1 MATTVVLE
9 YANDVIR
16 SPDEDVEFE
25 RKILRECR
33 EILHQEGVI
42 TSAAIRE
49 YLRYRHESALLSDIL
64 GHPQEMPSVR
74 EFDYLNP
81 DVKRSNIEYHLGK
94 LVEAGLVEKLTLP
107 TGDRKRDL
115 PSTFYGL
122 TEYGRS
128 VLDEHGLLDEQP
140 VWKAV
145 NQRVEK
151 PPEIRDAEEMPRP
164 SRS

>member
-1 MATTVVLE
+1 MVKTPHHEALDTIPMSQDTSRSTTDTTSERDSTWEVLRLISQPTR
-9 YANDVIR
+9 A
-16 SPDEDVEFE
+16 
-25 RKILRECR
+25 
-33 EILHQEGVI
+33 
-42 TSAAIRE
+42 
-49 YLRYRHESALLSDIL
+49 ALLSDIL

-128 VLDEHGLLDEQP
+128 VLDGHGLLDEQP

>member
-1 MATTVVLE
+1 MSQDTSPSTTDTTSEPDSTWAVLRLISQPTR
-9 YANDVIR
+9 A
-16 SPDEDVEFE
+16 
-25 RKILRECR
+25 
-33 EILHQEGVI
+33 
-42 TSAAIRE
+42 
-49 YLRYRHESALLSDIL
+49 ALLSDIL

-94 LVEAGLVEKLTLP
+94 LIDAELVEKHTLP

-128 VLDEHGLLDEQP
+128 ILDEHGLLDEQP

-151 PPEIRDAEEMPRP
+151 PSEIREAEEMPR
-164 SRS
+164 

>member
-1 MATTVVLE
+1 MSQPSAPDVADEQESRWAVLRLISQPTR
-9 YANDVIR
+9 A
-16 SPDEDVEFE
+16 
-25 RKILRECR
+25 
-33 EILHQEGVI
+33 
-42 TSAAIRE
+42 
-49 YLRYRHESALLSDIL
+49 ALLSDIL
-64 GHPQEMPSVR
+64 GHPKEMPSVR
-74 EFDYLNP
+74 EFDHLNP

-94 LVEAGLVEKLTLP
+94 LVDADLVEKRSLP
-107 TGDRKRDL
+107 TGERERDL

-151 PPEIRDAEEMPRP
+151 PPEIRDAERMARP
-164 SRS
+164 SR